1 MLFRSANDCRSEG
14 QIEHP
19 EIREVMW
26 KALMQ
31 EDGLGAHWTA
41 DGRGIMRAPARM
53 NYGWRARIG
62 NIKAPTL
69 FLLGEFD
76 NYVNRY
82 PTWGGLKMDNRAF
95 IKVGCASH
103 FMQYE
108 RVRPVLH
115 KATLEWLASGTIEG
129 QKFAELRSDRDG
141 KLHPLKS

>member
-1 MLFRSANDCRSEG
+1 
-14 QIEHP
+14 
-19 EIREVMW
+19 
-26 KALMQ
+26 
-31 EDGLGAHWTA
+31 
-41 DGRGIMRAPARM
+41 M
-53 NYGWRARIG
+53 NYGWRANIG

-76 NYVNRY
+76 NYVNRF

-129 QKFAELRSDRDG
+129 QKFAELQSDRDG
-141 KLHPLKS
+141 TLHPLIG